1 MKFADLA
8 PGRSITLGP
17 ETVTQSAMVD
27 FARSYDPQWFHVDA
41 ERAAQST
48 WEGLIASGWLT
59 CCIAMRMVVE
69 RVLTGS
75 ESFGSPG
82 LAYLKWENPVRP
94 GDKLYVTV
102 DVTERRVARS
112 RPTLGIVRWRW
123 RVSNQVDAVVLD
135 LEATSLFEISAETAA
150 AIGGTA

>member
-17 ETVTQSAMVD
+17 ETISETAMVE
-27 FARSYDPQWFHVDA
+27 FARAYDPQWFHVDA

-48 WEGLIASGWLT
+48 WEGLIASGWHT
-59 CCIAMRMVVE
+59 CCIAMRMVVNH
-69 RVLTGS
+69 VLAGS

-102 DVTERRVARS
+102 DVMERRVARS

-123 RVSNQVDAVVLD
+123 RVSNQSASVVLD

-150 AIGGTA
+150 AVGGAP

>member
-17 ETVTQSAMVD
+17 ETVTESAMVD
-27 FARSYDPQWFHVDA
+27 FARTYDPQWFHVDA
-41 ERAAQST
+41 ERAAQSA
-48 WEGLIASGWLT
+48 WEGLIASGWHT
-59 CCIAMRMVVE
+59 CCIAMRMVVNH
-69 RVLTGS
+69 VLAGS

-94 GDKLYVTV
+94 GDELYVTV
-102 DVTERRVARS
+102 DVKERRVARS

-123 RVSNQVDAVVLD
+123 RVSNQLAAVVLD

-150 AIGGTA
+150 AVSGAP

>member
-1 MKFADLA
+1 MKFADLM

-17 ETVTQSAMVD
+17 ETVTESAMVD
-27 FARSYDPQWFHVDA
+27 FARAYDPQWFHVDA

-102 DVTERRVARS
+102 DVKERRVARS

>member
-17 ETVTQSAMVD
+17 ETVTESAMVD
-27 FARSYDPQWFHVDA
+27 FARAYDPQWFHVDA

-69 RVLTGS
+69 RVLSGS

-102 DVTERRVARS
+102 DVQERRVARS

>member
-17 ETVTQSAMVD
+17 ELITEREIVE
-27 FARSYDPQWFHVDA
+27 FARQYDPQWFHLDA
-41 ERAAQST
+41 ERAARSA
-48 WEGLIASGWLT
+48 WGGLIASGWYT
-59 CCIAMRMVVE
+59 CGVAMRMVVQH
-69 RVLTGS
+69 VLAGS

-82 LAYLKWENPVRP
+82 LSYLRWENPVRP
-94 GDKLYVTV
+94 GDQLHVTIAV
-102 DVTERRVARS
+102 MERRVARS

-123 RVSNQVDAVVLD
+123 QARNQLAAVVLD

-150 AIGGTA
+150 LYGAR

>member
-17 ETVTQSAMVD
+17 ETVTERAMVD
-27 FARSYDPQWFHVDA
+27 FARAYDPQWFHVDA
-41 ERAAQST
+41 ERAAQGA

-69 RVLTGS
+69 HVLTGS

-94 GDKLYVTV
+94 GDELSVTV
-102 DVTERRVARS
+102 DVKERRVARS

-123 RVSNQVDAVVLD
+123 RVLNQVDAIVLD

-150 AIGGTA
+150 AVGGAT

>member
-17 ETVTQSAMVD
+17 ETVSESAMVE
-27 FARSYDPQWFHVDA
+27 FARAHDPQWFHVDA
-41 ERAAQST
+41 QRAAQST

-94 GDKLYVTV
+94 GDRLRVTIEV
-102 DVTERRVARS
+102 KERRVAKS
-112 RPTLGIVRWRW
+112 RPTLGIVRWRCQV
-123 RVSNQVDAVVLD
+123 RNQLDAVVLD
-135 LEATSLFEISAETAA
+135 LEATSL
-150 AIGGTA
+150 

>member
-17 ETVTQSAMVD
+17 ETITESD
-27 FARSYDPQWFHVDA
+27 ILEFARAYDPQWFHVDP
-41 ERAAQST
+41 ERAARSK
-48 WEGLIASGWLT
+48 WEGLIASGWHT
-59 CCIAMRMVVE
+59 CCVAMRMVVNH
-69 RVLTGS
+69 VLAGS

-82 LAYLKWENPVRP
+82 LTYLKWESPVRP
-94 GDKLYVTV
+94 GDKLYVTI
-102 DVTERRVARS
+102 DVKERRVAKS

-123 RVSNQVDAVVLD
+123 RVSNQLAAVVLD

-150 AIGGTA
+150 ALGGTP